1 MEIRLSK
8 LTLKNFKGVKKL
20 VFEPSSKNA
29 NIKGD
34 NATGKTTVFDAF
46 SWLLFDKD
54 SEGKKDFGIKPL
66 DENNQPIH
74 NLETEV
80 EGVLSVDGKPLTLRK
95 VFAEK
100 PDEFDPRKY
109 LGPARD
115 ELKKLYMHKNIE
127 VLGSA
132 GKA

>member
-1 MEIRLSK
+1 MKIRLSK
-8 LTLKNFKGVKKL
+8 LTLKNFKGVKKQ
-20 VFEPSSKNA
+20 VFEPGDKNA

-34 NATGKTTVFDAF
+34 NATGKTTVLDAF

-54 SEGKKDFGIKPL
+54 SEGKKDFKIKPL
-66 DENNQPIH
+66 DENNRPIH

-100 PDEFDPRKY
+100 WTKKRGQAQAEFTGHTTDY
-109 LGPARD
+109 F
-115 ELKKLYMHKNIE
+115 
-127 VLGSA
+127 
-132 GKA
+132 